1 MRIMGKVVDDNCIA
15 ILMIL
20 AFFLIVESMNSS
32 FPEGYSDYPF
42 ASPGDSGS
50 PTRVAPSRE
59 TAMMGDPNMKPVK
72 MKMAA
77 PPSMTEEYAVL
88 SGSPIKTDGDY
99 LLLDPSLRSKASI
112 DTFKPISGQVVTDRP
127 TAGKLDVVLDKQMM
141 GVGQIDSVGSAGLAG
156 PAKTIGRAPSGPG
169 PGQGQGQGQGQGKHK
184 EVRLIMLFAPWC
196 GYSKKARPDFEKV
209 IEQYHGQMVNG
220 TMVKVLLYDTDKRKD
235 MVEKYKV
242 KGFPSYILEMEGH
255 DGKVDTKAV
264 NERSADKLGEAIKS
278 AAQ

>member
-20 AFFLIVESMNSS
+20 AFFLIVESMNSNY
-32 FPEGYSDYPF
+32 PEGYSDYPF

-59 TAMMGDPNMKPVK
+59 TAMGGDPNMKPIK

-127 TAGKLDVVLDKQMM
+127 TAGKLDVVLDKQMVGLGQMDMM
-141 GVGQIDSVGSAGLAG
+141 G
-156 PAKTIGRAPSGPG
+156 PTKTIGRAPSSLGQAQG
-169 PGQGQGQGQGQGKHK
+169 KGQGKGQGQGKYK
-184 EVRLIMLFAPWC
+184 ELRLIMLFAPWC

-209 IEQYHGQMVNG
+209 IEQYHGQLVNG

-242 KGFPSYILEMEGH
+242 KGFPSYILEMEVH
-255 DGKVDTKAV
+255 DGKVETKPI
-264 NERSADKLGEAIKS
+264 NERSAEKLGEAIKS
-278 AAQ
+278 ATQ

>member
-15 ILMIL
+15 IMLIL
-20 AFFLIVESMNSS
+20 AFFLIIESA
-32 FPEGYSDYPF
+32 EGYTDYPF
-42 ASPGDSGS
+42 DAPGDTG
-50 PTRVAPSRE
+50 PPSRMAP
-59 TAMMGDPNMKPVK
+59 TATAIDPNMKPTQ
-72 MKMAA
+72 MRMGA
-77 PPSMTEEYAVL
+77 PPSMVEEYAVL
-88 SGSPIKTDGDY
+88 SGSPIKADGDY
-99 LLLDPSLRSKASI
+99 LLLDPSLRSKASV

-156 PAKTIGRAPSGPG
+156 PAKTIGRAPSPLGP
-169 PGQGQGQGQGQGKHK
+169 QGQGSGQGKHK

-209 IEQYHGQMVNG
+209 IENYHGQLING

-242 KGFPSYILEMEGH
+242 QGFPSYFLEIEGR

-264 NERSADKLGEAIKS
+264 NERSADKLGEAIQS
-278 AAQ
+278 ATQ